1 MQLSQRM
8 GDKCY
13 EVRTLRLSEICQN
26 FVISPPKVAHF
37 AGRQSGPK
45 AAFASEQFGI
55 ENEPAD
61 QNIEPNEISSLNRA
75 ASAKYCG
82 K

>member
-1 MQLSQRM
+1 MKFGPCDCQRFVKTLS
-8 GDKCY
+8 
-13 EVRTLRLSEICQN
+13 
-26 FVISPPKVAHF
+26 FSPPKVAHF

-61 QNIEPNEISSLNRA
+61 QDIEPNEISSLNRA